1 MGRADE
7 LEQEVLA
14 LRERLSRLSEASLRI
29 NETLDFDS
37 VLQGVLDS
45 ARALTKARYG
55 VISTMDDGG
64 GPGAVLTSGTTE
76 EEHRQLIELPGGMKL
91 FGHFSKLPGPLRVVN
106 FHEYATSVGL
116 DGRLPITVWSG
127 LAAPIGRQGRS
138 IGTIYL
144 GHNKE
149 DEEFTREDEETLAM
163 FASQAAMVIANA
175 RRYRDEQRA
184 RTDLETLINTSP
196 VGVAVFDARTGTA
209 VSFNREAVRIIETL
223 KNPGG
228 PPEQLLE
235 VLTLRRSNGETISLN
250 ELPLSQVLSTGETV
264 RAEDIIMEVPD
275 GRSVRALINA
285 TPIYSQAG
293 EVESVVV
300 TVQDLTPLQELER
313 LRAEFLGMASH
324 ELRTPLAS
332 VKGSVAILLDPSAS
346 LDPAEVV
353 QYYRLINSATDR
365 MRNLISDLLD
375 VVRIETGTLPVRPRP
390 VDLAAVIDEA
400 KTVFLSTRPAA
411 SLKINLAPGLPF
423 VMADRLRIVQVLS
436 NLVTNAVRQTPRSA
450 PIEVRA
456 VRRGI
461 YVEVSVADE
470 GRGIPAASL
479 PHVFQKF
486 SRVEGEDRKADT
498 GLGLAIC
505 KGLVEAHGGRIWA
518 ESDGPGLGARFTFT
532 IPIADPAASNSEP
545 ELGLTSPAAARQPG
559 SGSAAILVVDDD
571 PAALRNARE
580 TLTRSGYTA
589 IVTADPEEVPKLL
602 ATEDPQL
609 VLLDLMLPGSDGI
622 TLMQNIL
629 DIVDVPV
636 IFVSAYGQED
646 IVAKAFDMGAD
657 DYIVKPFSPVE
668 LVARITAALRKR
680 AIPERAE
687 PYIRGDLHIDYSDLD
702 VTIAGRPAGLTAI
715 ESRLLV
721 ELSGNAGQTL
731 PYNRLL
737 QRVWGT
743 ESGSDLRPVRT
754 AIKSLRRKLGDD
766 AKHPTYIFTEPRVGY
781 RMVIAD
787 TPQEADQLP

>member
-14 LRERLSRLSEASLRI
+14 LRERLSRLSEAS
-29 NETLDFDS
+29 
-37 VLQGVLDS
+37 
-45 ARALTKARYG
+45 
-55 VISTMDDGG
+55 
-64 GPGAVLTSGTTE
+64 
-76 EEHRQLIELPGGMKL
+76 
-91 FGHFSKLPGPLRVVN
+91 
-106 FHEYATSVGL
+106 
-116 DGRLPITVWSG
+116 
-127 LAAPIGRQGRS
+127 
-138 IGTIYL
+138 
-144 GHNKE
+144 
-149 DEEFTREDEETLAM
+149 
-163 FASQAAMVIANA
+163 
-175 RRYRDEQRA
+175 
-184 RTDLETLINTSP
+184 
-196 VGVAVFDARTGTA
+196 
-209 VSFNREAVRIIETL
+209 
-223 KNPGG
+223 
-228 PPEQLLE
+228 
-235 VLTLRRSNGETISLN
+235 
-250 ELPLSQVLSTGETV
+250 
-264 RAEDIIMEVPD
+264 
-275 GRSVRALINA
+275 
-285 TPIYSQAG
+285 
-293 EVESVVV
+293 V

-313 LRAEFLGMASH
+313 LRAEFLGMVSH

-332 VKGSVAILLDPSAS
+332 VKGSVATLLDPSAS
-346 LDPAEVV
+346 LGPAEVV
-353 QYYRLINSATDR
+353 QYYRLINSETDR
-365 MRNLISDLLD
+365 MRDLISNLLD
-375 VVRIETGTLPVRPRP
+375 VVQSETGTLPVRPRP

-411 SLKINLAPGLPF
+411 NLKINLAPGLPF
-423 VMADRLRIVQVLS
+423 VVADSLRIVQVLS
-436 NLVTNAVRQTPRSA
+436 NLVTNAVRHTPHPA

-498 GLGLAIC
+498 SLGLATC

-545 ELGLTSPAAARQPG
+545 ELGLTNTAAARPPG
-559 SGSAAILVVDDD
+559 SGSAAVLVVDDD
-571 PAALRNARE
+571 PAALRSARE
-580 TLTRSGYTA
+580 TLTRSGYTP

-602 ATEDPQL
+602 ATENPQL

-622 TLMQNIL
+622 TLMQSIL

-636 IFVSAYGQED
+636 IFVSAYGHED
-646 IVAKAFDMGAD
+646 IVAKAFDMGAA

-680 AIPERAE
+680 ATPERAE
-687 PYIRGDLHIDYSDLD
+687 PYTRGDLHIDYSDLD
-702 VTIAGRPAGLTAI
+702 VTITGRPHRLHATLTWRAVRREAAGLTAI

-721 ELSGNAGQTL
+721 ELSVNAGQTL
-731 PYNRLL
+731 SYNRLL

-754 AIKSLRRKLGDD
+754 AIKSLRRKLNLGDD
-766 AKHPTYIFTEPRVGY
+766 AKNPTYIFTEPRVGY

-787 TPQEADQLP
+787 TPQEANQLP